1 MSLGRGLGQWAG
13 LLGCIFK
20 RGVACRDGAW
30 FVQVGGAKQ
39 EVLMK
44 ERVGAWLIGVGGA
57 RAVVLMGVA
66 CERGAWLSW
75 EAGPEG

>member
-1 MSLGRGLGQWAG
+1 MSRGRGLRQWAG

-30 FVQVGGAKQ
+30 LVQVGGAKW

-57 RAVVLMGVA
+57 RAVILMNGCGLRRRGVA
-66 CERGAWLSW
+66 
-75 EAGPEG
+75 